1 MELPHRDVDLVSFAS
16 LVRFWSF
23 FAFFATPGPA
33 GPAPFVAAPLAGKA
47 IRTRVLFF
55 TRPEIRDI
63 YHAFIVRQ
71 RLKGHCFLQSLLQNA

>member
-1 MELPHRDVDLVSFAS
+1 MELPHLNVDLVSIDS
-16 LVRFWSF
+16 LLRFWSF
-23 FAFFATPGPA
+23 FAFFATPGSA